1 MSSIDIS
8 PKVVSSPTGANSA
21 PANAGGRAA
30 AKPKTDLPVP
40 TQPMVSIKDVVHE
53 AAQSKSAATDQIVKT
68 AEEVKASIEALN
80 QVMRDA
86 PTSLQF
92 SIDNNSKR
100 FVVQVTDTDTGE
112 IIKSVPG
119 EAILRIAEN
128 LESLKGVLFDDL
140 Y

>member
-1 MSSIDIS
+1 
-8 PKVVSSPTGANSA
+8 
-21 PANAGGRAA
+21 
-30 AKPKTDLPVP
+30 
-40 TQPMVSIKDVVHE
+40 MVSIKDVVHE